1 MTTPPRISKPTP
13 LFSYCKILDGK
24 TKRDFEMVIARYD
37 EDISWSDNYKPFRTV
52 YNKGEPIRN
61 VESILLNNEGH
72 LAHTILTHIITNYD
86 CLAES
91 TFFTH
96 GSFNYRNDQLIK
108 DTYPCHR
115 LFSEFIVTDPNALV
129 YIPRHD
135 SPTKT
140 QKFYDYPEITETVFQ
155 RIFNTPYPSKPY
167 IWGCGKIVTVGKKLI
182 LKRPKRFY
190 ENALK
195 FIMSPHNGEE
205 PSQHVYRTRGI
216 YIERFFLLFF
226 K

>member
-1 MTTPPRISKPTP
+1 MTTPPRIFKPTP
-13 LFSYCKILDGK
+13 LFDYCNRLDGK
-24 TKRDFEMVIARYD
+24 TKHDFEMVIARYD
-37 EDISWSDNYKPFRTV
+37 EDISWSDNYKSFRTV
-52 YNKGEPIRN
+52 YNKGEPISN
-61 VESILLNNEGH
+61 VESIFFDNKGH
-72 LAHTILTHIITNYD
+72 LAHTILTHIITKYD
-86 CLAES
+86 CLAET

-96 GSFNYRNDQLIK
+96 GSFNYRNDQIIK
-108 DTYPCHR
+108 DSRPCHR

-135 SPTKT
+135 IPRSSEHIH
-140 QKFYDYPEITETVFQ
+140 DYPETVGAVFQ
-155 RIFNTPYPSKPY
+155 RIFNIPYPTKGY
-167 IWGCGKIVTVGKKLI
+167 VWGCGKIVSVGKNLI

-190 ENALK
+190 ENVLE
-195 FIMSPHNGEE
+195 FIMSPHNDEE